1 MGLSNDVISQFAK
14 MTKSQNEDKKES
26 VVYGTTLNY
35 DGKICVM
42 IDGSDTI
49 TPVVSTAEIKA
60 GQRVTVLIK
69 DHTAT
74 ITGNISDPSASTS
87 SVGKV
92 LDDYDVIIAKVGNFE
107 TVIADKV
114 TTKQLDAELAIIENL
129 IAGKASIEE
138 LNAINAKIENLD
150 VDNLNAELAKINQ
163 AIINKA
169 DITDL
174 DAVHAEIDILEADVG
189 NIQTLIGGQLTMDN
203 IQSLVLTSSKVT
215 VDNAFVKDAMID
227 RVSASKLTAG
237 SINTNIVN
245 ISSEDGSMTINGSLQ
260 QFKDTEGNVR
270 IQIGKDATGDFT
282 FALYGADGQGQL
294 INQNGITASAISDGL
309 IVNDMVA
316 DNAAIAGSKLD
327 IHSVVEEIN
336 NGTTTIKSSTI
347 YFDDKNQTL
356 DVAFN
361 EMNTKIEN
369 AGGVDTETLEQI
381 ITNTTDISVMQGEIE
396 TLISNT
402 TITKENGQV
411 IQLKD
416 DYSATVQTVNSY
428 STKIGSLET
437 NYNTLDSEIE
447 SVSSKQSEFEQTLS
461 GFSTRVGDVE
471 SQNGDIISKQSEIE
485 QTVNGYSSRIT
496 QVETIAS
503 EAETKVTSLETTFDQ
518 RIDGIDLKVAK
529 KTDKDSIISAINMS
543 TESIKISSSK
553 VNITGFVTFSDLSG
567 SGTTTINGAN
577 IKSGYISGDRINGGI
592 INAVEEIRFKE
603 NDSDSAYAR
612 IFGNKGENGAGIK
625 MSASSYS
632 FGGAS
637 VSMLGGSWY
646 VIDGGDFEVEEGDI
660 TASGTVQGSTV
671 KSTGSVNAS
680 KSITAGEHLSCNGTL
695 WAGTASITN
704 GISASSASITNGIS
718 GGSLTISGTANAKKL
733 IVNSSM
739 ALRNESIW
747 TNQGTAFRDH
757 LRLSNGMLAYDSN
770 TSKLFVIKTTGD
782 FMGIRVLSI
791 DAENDIGCRNVYA
804 TNKVYANGVALSS
817 DASLKTDIRYLSDTT
832 QAISEETGFMAPNV
846 KITTADMHEFV
857 ETLPMV
863 SYRMKNDV
871 ANNEDYTYYGF
882 VAQDILETKVGSELI
897 EYGSIVEREDEY
909 DEEGRPLKIENKRDI
924 LRYSESKFI
933 AFIAGALQEE
943 IKRRKELEII
953 VNNLINKGEN

>member
-87 SVGKV
+87 SVGKI

-138 LNAINAKIENLD
+138 LNAINAKIKNLD

-245 ISSEDGSMTINGSLQ
+245 IASEDGSMTINGSLQ
-260 QFKDTEGNVR
+260 QFKDIEGNVR

-309 IVNDMVA
+309 IVNNMVA

-327 IHSVVEEIN
+327 INSVVEEIN

-369 AGGVDTETLEQI
+369 ADGVVADTLEQI

-471 SQNGDIISKQSEIE
+471 SQNGDIISKQSKIE

-577 IKSGYISGDRINGGI
+577 IKTGYISGDRINGGI
-592 INAVEEIRFKE
+592 INAVKEIRFKE
-603 NDSDSAYAR
+603 SDSDTLYAR
-612 IFGNKGENGAGIK
+612 IFGNVGDAGAGIK

-632 FGGAS
+632 FSGAS
-637 VSMLGGSWY
+637 VSMLSGSWF
-646 VIDGGDFEVEEGDI
+646 VTDGGDFEVEEGDI
-660 TASGTVQGSTV
+660 TASGTVKGSTV
-671 KSTGSVNAS
+671 KSTGSMNATG
-680 KSITAGEHLSCNGTL
+680 SIAAGQNISCNGTL
-695 WAGTASITN
+695 WAGTASI
-704 GISASSASITNGIS
+704 ANGIS
-718 GGSLTISGTANAKKL
+718 GASLNITGTANIKKL
-733 IVNSSM
+733 VVDSSM
-739 ALRNESIW
+739 ALAYESLW
-747 TNQGTAFRDH
+747 TNQGTAYRDY
-757 LRLSNGMLAYDSN
+757 LKLGSGMFAYDSGTSKFYAIN
-770 TSKLFVIKTTGD
+770 TSGNFI
-782 FMGIRVLSI
+782 GIRASRF
-791 DAENDIGCRNVYA
+791 DASGDVACWDIWA
-804 TNKVYANGVALSS
+804 SNKVYAKNVALTS
-817 DASLKTDIRYLSDTT
+817 DVSLKTDIRYLSDNT

-863 SYRMKNDV
+863 SYRMKSDV

-897 EYGSIVEREDEY
+897 EYGSIVEREDKY

>member
-138 LNAINAKIENLD
+138 LNAINAKIGNLD

-245 ISSEDGSMTINGSLQ
+245 VASEDGSMTINGSLQ

-369 AGGVDTETLEQI
+369 AGGVDAETLEQI

-461 GFSTRVGDVE
+461 GFSTRVGNVE

-567 SGTTTINGAN
+567 YGTTTINGSN
-577 IKSGYISGDRINGGI
+577 IKTGYISGDRINGGI

-612 IFGNKGENGAGIK
+612 IFGNTGDSGAGIT
-625 MSASSYS
+625 MSAGSYT

-637 VSMLGGSWY
+637 VSLLGGSWY

-671 KSTGSVNAS
+671 KSTGW
-680 KSITAGEHLSCNGTL
+680 LSANS
-695 WAGTASITN
+695 ASITN

-739 ALRNESIW
+739 ALKNESIW

-757 LRLSNGMLAYDSN
+757 LKLSNGMLAYDSH
-770 TSKLFVIKTTGD
+770 TSKLFVIKTTGE

-804 TNKVYANGVALSS
+804 TNKVYANNIALSS

-871 ANNEDYTYYGF
+871 ANNEDHTYYGF

>member
-138 LNAINAKIENLD
+138 LNAINAKIENLE

-245 ISSEDGSMTINGSLQ
+245 VASEDGSMTINGSLQ

-529 KTDKDSIISAINMS
+529 KTDKDSIISTINMS

-567 SGTTTINGAN
+567 SGTTTINGDN
-577 IKSGYISGDRINGGI
+577 ITSGYISGDRINGGI
-592 INAVEEIRFKE
+592 INAVKEIRFKE
-603 NDSDSAYAR
+603 SDNDITYAR
-612 IFGNKGENGAGIK
+612 IFGNAGENGAGIK
-625 MSASSYS
+625 MSASSYNFS
-632 FGGAS
+632 GAS
-637 VSMLGGSWY
+637 VSMLSGSWY
-646 VIDGGDFEVEEGDI
+646 VTDGGDFEVEEGDI

-671 KSTGSVNAS
+671 KSTGW
-680 KSITAGEHLSCNGTL
+680 LSAN
-695 WAGTASITN
+695 
-704 GISASSASITNGIS
+704 SASITNGIS

-739 ALRNESIW
+739 ALKYESLW
-747 TNQGTAFRDH
+747 TNQGTAYRDH
-757 LRLSNGMLAYDSN
+757 LKLSNGILAYDSN
-770 TSKLFVIKTTGD
+770 TSKLFVIKTSGD

-804 TNKVYANGVALSS
+804 TNKVYANNIALSS
-817 DASLKTDIRYLSDTT
+817 DASLKTDIRYLSNTT

-897 EYGSIVEREDEY
+897 EYGSIVEREDKY

>member
-245 ISSEDGSMTINGSLQ
+245 IASEDGSMTINGSLQ

-461 GFSTRVGDVE
+461 GFSTRVGNVE

-529 KTDKDSIISAINMS
+529 KTDKNSIISAINMS

-567 SGTTTINGAN
+567 SGTTTINGDN
-577 IKSGYISGDRINGGI
+577 ITSGYISGDRINGGI
-592 INAVEEIRFKE
+592 LNAVKEIRFKE
-603 NDSDSAYAR
+603 SDSDQTYAR
-612 IFGNKGENGAGIK
+612 IFGNAGDGGAGIK

-632 FGGAS
+632 FSGAS
-637 VSMLGGSWY
+637 VSMLGGTWY
-646 VIDGGDFEVEEGDI
+646 VTDGGDFEVEEGDI

-704 GISASSASITNGIS
+704 GISGA
-718 GGSLTISGTANAKKL
+718 SLTISGVTNTKKL
-733 IVNSSM
+733 VVNSSM
-739 ALRNESIW
+739 ALQYESLW

-757 LRLSNGMLAYDSN
+757 LKLSNGILAYDSR
-770 TSKLFVIKTTGD
+770 TSKLFVIKTSGE

-791 DAENDIGCRNVYA
+791 DVENDIGCRNVYA
-804 TNKVYANGVALSS
+804 TNKVYANNIALSS
-817 DASLKTDIRYLSDTT
+817 DASLKTDIRYLSNTT

-909 DEEGRPLKIENKRDI
+909 DEEGRPLKIENERDI